1 MARKKKTT
9 FTANFDNV
17 GKGFAAEQE
26 YLVKVTECTVE
37 EGENAPY
44 FAMKLEGTG
53 EHKGSIMYHNAS
65 LSPNALWRT
74 REVFEAFLGEVPK
87 GDFDPADYADEFV
100 DKVAMCSTFKDT
112 YNGQTRIKP
121 EDFWASEDGAD
132 AGGEDGDVEFDL
144 DEVDDADIV
153 KLGKALGIKAKKA
166 AAIRKELEDADEDE
180 VLEAAKELGLIED
193 EGDGDGDGEGEGIDL
208 DELDDDDIK
217 ALAKAA
223 GIKGKVVKKLKAEL
237 AELDADDLREAAEEA
252 GIDLG
257 DGEGDGEGDGDAFDL
272 DEASDDDIKALA
284 EAAGI
289 KGKVVKKLKAALA
302 ELSAEDLAEAVEE
315 AGLGEGGGD
324 GEGVTAEAINEMSQ
338 DELEAL
344 IEEHE
349 LEVDLDEHKT
359 LRKKRSAVV
368 DAAEEAGILSDD

>member
-1 MARKKKTT
+1 MARKKKST
-9 FTANFDNV
+9 FTVNFDNV

-100 DKVAMCSTFKDT
+100 GKVAMCSTFKDT

-132 AGGEDGDVEFDL
+132 AGGEGGDVEFDL

-193 EGDGDGDGEGEGIDL
+193 EDGGDGDGEDEIDL

-257 DGEGDGEGDGDAFDL
+257 GEGD
-272 DEASDDDIKALA
+272 
-284 EAAGI
+284 
-289 KGKVVKKLKAALA
+289 
-302 ELSAEDLAEAVEE
+302 
-315 AGLGEGGGD
+315 GD

-344 IEEHE
+344 IEEHD

-368 DAAEEAGILSDD
+368 DAAEEAGILSED

>member
-9 FTANFDNV
+9 FTVNFDNV

-26 YLVKVTECTVE
+26 YLVKVVECTVE

-74 REVFEAFLGEVPK
+74 REVFEAFLGDVPK

-100 DKVAMCSTFKDT
+100 GKVAMCSTFKDT

-121 EDFWASEDGAD
+121 EDFWAAEGGAD

-153 KLGKALGIKAKKA
+153 KLGKALGIKAKKP
-166 AAIRKELEDADEDE
+166 AAIRRELEDADEDE

-193 EGDGDGDGEGEGIDL
+193 EDEDEDGSDGEGEGGIDL
-208 DELDDDDIK
+208 DELDDDQIK

-237 AELDADDLREAAEEA
+237 EELDEDDLREAAEEA
-252 GIDLG
+252 GIDLDG
-257 DGEGDGEGDGDAFDL
+257 DGEGDGEG
-272 DEASDDDIKALA
+272 
-284 EAAGI
+284 
-289 KGKVVKKLKAALA
+289 
-302 ELSAEDLAEAVEE
+302 
-315 AGLGEGGGD
+315 
-324 GEGVTAEAINEMSQ
+324 VTADAINEMSQ

-359 LRKKRSAVV
+359 LRKKRSAVI

>member
-9 FTANFDNV
+9 FTVNFDNV
-17 GKGFAAEQE
+17 GKGFAAGQE
-26 YLVKVTECTVE
+26 YLVKVVECTVE

-74 REVFEAFLGEVPK
+74 REVFEAFLGDVPK

-100 DKVAMCSTFKDT
+100 GKVAMCSTYKDT

-121 EDFWASEDGAD
+121 EDFWAAEGGAD
-132 AGGEDGDVEFDL
+132 ASDEDGDVEFDL

-153 KLGKALGIKAKKA
+153 RLGKALGIKAKKA

-193 EGDGDGDGEGEGIDL
+193 EDEDKDEDGGDGEDEGGIDL
-208 DELDDDDIK
+208 DELDDDQIK

-237 AELDADDLREAAEEA
+237 EELDEDDLREAAEEA
-252 GIDLG
+252 GIDL
-257 DGEGDGEGDGDAFDL
+257 DGEGEGEGD
-272 DEASDDDIKALA
+272 S
-284 EAAGI
+284 
-289 KGKVVKKLKAALA
+289 
-302 ELSAEDLAEAVEE
+302 
-315 AGLGEGGGD
+315 
-324 GEGVTAEAINEMSQ
+324 EGVTADAINEMSQ

-344 IEEHE
+344 VEEHE

-359 LRKKRSAVV
+359 LRKKRSAVI